1 MVAQDTGQH
10 GLDKGM
16 PLRQEAQEAQGPGGG
31 TGPR

>member
-10 GLDKGM
+10 GQDKGM